1 MKQAD
6 IVMPVPG
13 RSGSQPI
20 HEFVERAYLDYSMY
34 VILDRALPHL
44 ADGLKPVQR
53 RIIHAM
59 SELRLRAGAKPK
71 KSART
76 IGDVIGKYH
85 PHGEN
90 ACYEAMVLMAQ
101 DFSSRYPLV
110 DGQGNWGSIDDPKS
124 FAAMRYTEA
133 RLCPY
138 TENLLAEVHAGTVE
152 WLDNFDATLQ
162 EPRLLPARL
171 PNVLL
176 NGGTGIAVGMATGIP
191 PHNLREVVAA
201 CTRLLDRRSTP
212 LEELCTLMPGPD
224 LPTGATI
231 ITPREELL
239 ELYRTGTGTI
249 RQRACWRTEDRQIV
263 ITALPHQTPAGR
275 IVQQIDS
282 LIRDKKVPGLVA
294 VRDES
299 DHLNPVRIVL
309 SVQGRDKPGPL
320 LLHLYAC
327 TDLERSYRV
336 NINVI
341 GMHGRPHVYGLRELL
356 LEWLDFRMQTVRLR
370 LQHQHAELT
379 LRLEICEGLC
389 VVYQNLDEVIQLLR
403 EQEDAGA
410 ELQRRFGLGTRQT
423 EAILQLPLRRLA
435 RLEEQRILAEV
446 KALRQ
451 QLAGLEK
458 LLGSRAG
465 LATLVK
471 KELRQDAERYGDE
484 RRSTLSEAAEATLLP
499 APTRTPEPVVVVLS
513 RQGWV
518 RAVRSHEPDPPELH
532 FRGGDA
538 LLQAMPGDTG
548 MQVVFLDSGGRCYT
562 LPVDSLPTTRG
573 HGEPLSAR
581 LQPPDGTLFA
591 GLALGSAT
599 QEFLLSSSDGYGYR
613 VVLNAL
619 CSRVRSGKAV
629 LSPGLGAQPLPPAR
643 LPADA
648 DRVAL
653 ASTGGD
659 LLVCPLQS
667 LPQRQRGRGVRLL
680 SLSGTEQLVAC
691 AVLGPDTALRIQAG
705 ARHMTLR
712 AAELQHYQG
721 ARARRGRVLPRGF
734 RRIGAGAL
742 LPESK

>member
-1 MKQAD
+1 
-6 IVMPVPG
+6 
-13 RSGSQPI
+13 
-20 HEFVERAYLDYSMY
+20 
-34 VILDRALPHL
+34 
-44 ADGLKPVQR
+44 
-53 RIIHAM
+53 
-59 SELRLRAGAKPK
+59 
-71 KSART
+71 
-76 IGDVIGKYH
+76 
-85 PHGEN
+85 
-90 ACYEAMVLMAQ
+90 
-101 DFSSRYPLV
+101 
-110 DGQGNWGSIDDPKS
+110 
-124 FAAMRYTEA
+124 
-133 RLCPY
+133 
-138 TENLLAEVHAGTVE
+138 
-152 WLDNFDATLQ
+152 
-162 EPRLLPARL
+162 
-171 PNVLL
+171 
-176 NGGTGIAVGMATGIP
+176 MATGIP

-201 CTRLLDRRSTP
+201 CTRLLECRTTS
-212 LEELCTLMPGPD
+212 LEELCTLIPGPD

-231 ITPREELL
+231 ITPPEELL

-249 RQRACWRTEDRQIV
+249 RQRACWQAEGRQIV

-275 IVQQIDS
+275 IVEQIDS

-309 SVQGRDKPGPL
+309 SVQGRDQPGPL

-327 TDLERSYRV
+327 TELQRSYRV

-370 LQHQHAELT
+370 LQHQHTELT

-389 VVYQNLDEVIQLLR
+389 VVYQQLDEVIQLLR

-410 ELQRRFGLGTRQT
+410 ELQRRFGLGTRQI
-423 EAILQLPLRRLA
+423 EAVLQLPLRRLA
-435 RLEEQRILAEV
+435 RPEERRILAEV
-446 KALRQ
+446 QTLQQ

-458 LLGSRAG
+458 LLDSRAG

-471 KELRQDAERYGDE
+471 KELQEDAERYGDA

-499 APTRTPEPVVVVLS
+499 AIARPPEPVVVVLS

-518 RAVRSHEPDPPELH
+518 RAVRGGEPEPVELH

-548 MQVVFLDSGGRCYT
+548 MQVAFLDSRGRCYT
-562 LPVDSLPTTRG
+562 LPIDSLPGSRG

-581 LQPPDGTLFA
+581 LHTPDGILFA

-599 QEFLLSSSDGYGYR
+599 REFLLSCSDGYGYR

-619 CSRVRSGKAV
+619 CSRTRSGKAV
-629 LSPGLGAQPLPPAR
+629 LSPGPGAQPLPPAR

-653 ASTGGD
+653 ASTGGY
-659 LLVCPLQS
+659 LLVCPLED

-680 SLSGTEQLVAC
+680 SLPGTEQLAAS
-691 AVLGPDTALRIQAG
+691 AVLAPNAGLRIQAG

-721 ARARRGRVLPRGF
+721 ARARRGRILPRGF
-734 RRIGAGAL
+734 RRIEAGAL